1 MAKVVQLR
9 NIKRALRLEPCE
21 TVNYIVGG
29 RVSNFRT
36 YKSFN
41 FIELVDGSTQDHLQL
56 VVKKD
61 LLKKPE
67 LGAYLRCEGSLVPSP
82 GPKQAVEF
90 KVNHL
95 HYASKCEP
103 TKYPLAETNKVLLT
117 DGWYRKDLHL
127 RPRADHFASLLRVR
141 SELELS
147 LHMIFKQ
154 MDFFRVHTPVLTSN
168 DSEASSDLF
177 MATRSR
183 QSSKRPNGADNI
195 KSSEDI
201 SDKDKFCENLSSNS
215 QVIFQDDNNGSKA
228 AETGDFSK
236 CGSDTGEEAGL
247 KKNTS
252 SGDYFNKDVFMITS
266 AQLHLESLAASLSRV
281 YCLAPAFRAE
291 SSLSRRHL
299 CEFLMLE
306 AEEAN
311 VTKLEPLMDRVE
323 SIIKFSAQFL
333 SEISEF
339 KSDFSTLLDKYSN
352 HTVYDNIA
360 SSKYVR
366 MTYDEA
372 IKILENLQSST
383 SLSTSSRAGGSY
395 ESTSLGTGYSSSSR
409 GGALEASSNISHY
422 GCDINRQ
429 HEMALLNYC
438 NNVPIFI
445 TNYPKHLKPFY
456 MKCTDNTT
464 RGAEAL
470 CFDLIAPF
478 GGEICG
484 GSLRE
489 DNLETLRDN
498 LKSNRQELEQQR
510 RQRRKPGEDDKGS
523 GRMGLLEEDRFQWY
537 LDLREFGSFPH
548 GGFGVGFERLIQSL
562 LGVKNIRDTLA
573 YPRWRGNCQM

>member
-9 NIKRALRLEPCE
+9 NIKRALRLEPSE
-21 TVNYIVGG
+21 SVNYIVGG
-29 RVSNFRT
+29 RVSNFRA

-41 FIELVDGSTQDHLQL
+41 FIELVDGSTKDHLQL
-56 VVKKD
+56 IVKKD
-61 LLKKPE
+61 TLKKPE
-67 LGAYLRCEGSLVPSP
+67 LGAYLRCQGNLVPSR

-95 HYASKCEP
+95 HYASKCDPNE
-103 TKYPLAETNKVLLT
+103 YPLAEANKMQLT
-117 DGWYRKDLHL
+117 DGWYRRNLHL
-127 RPRADHFASLLRVR
+127 RPRANHFASLLRVR

-147 LHMIFKQ
+147 LHMILKQ

-177 MATRSR
+177 MVNRSR
-183 QSSKRPNGADNI
+183 QSAAPKGVENMELSRSI
-195 KSSEDI
+195 SSDSDEDC
-201 SDKDKFCENLSSNS
+201 DEEF
-215 QVIFQDDNNGSKA
+215 QVRAQEDNNGSSGGQTVA
-228 AETGDFSK
+228 CSNGSGTQTGLGACSQRQQN
-236 CGSDTGEEAGL
+236 S
-247 KKNTS
+247 NRS
-252 SGDYFNKDVFMITS
+252 YFNKDVFMITS

-311 VTKLEPLMDRVE
+311 VTTLEPLMDRVE
-323 SIIKFSAQFL
+323 SIIKFSAQFI

-352 HTVYDNIA
+352 HQVYDTIA
-360 SSKYVR
+360 NSNYVR

-372 IKILENLQSST
+372 IKILENLHSST
-383 SLSTSSRAGGSY
+383 SLSPSSRAAGGSCNG
-395 ESTSLGTGYSSSSR
+395 SGGNTGTSP
-409 GGALEASSNISHY
+409 GGSIEASSEICHY
-422 GCDINRQ
+422 GCDISRQ
-429 HEMALLNYC
+429 HENVLLNYC

-456 MKCTDNTT
+456 MKCADSTT
-464 RGAEAL
+464 RGKEAL

-489 DNLETLRDN
+489 DNLETLREN
-498 LKSNRQELEQQR
+498 LKSNQQFEEQ
-510 RQRRKPGEDDKGS
+510 PGRPGHHDKDP
-523 GRMGLLEEDRFQWY
+523 GRMNLLEENRFQWY
-537 LDLREFGSFPH
+537 LDLRQFGSFPH
-548 GGFGVGFERLIQSL
+548 GGFGIGFERLIQSL
-562 LGVKNIRDTLA
+562 LGVKNIKDTIA
-573 YPRWRGNCQM
+573 YPRWRGNCHM